1 MEQAELVPVVG
12 RNGLRGTVAS
22 PLPGGDPNARVEIR
36 LDDDRRV
43 TVPASLLTPSR
54 SGDGGG
60 YEVPLGPDDLVAGD
74 RRRRDEVVVPVV
86 REELEVGKRAEER
99 GSVVVHVVPTLRTE
113 VVDVALAEERVEVE
127 RVPVNRF
134 VTGVQP
140 VRQDGD
146 VTVVPVYEEVLVVE
160 RRLMLK
166 EEVRVTRHRQVR
178 SERRQVELRAE
189 EVHVLRSGAGGQGE

>member
-1 MEQAELVPVVG
+1 MEQAQLIPVVG

-22 PLPGGDPNARVEIR
+22 PLPPGDPNARVEIR

-43 TVPASLLTPSR
+43 TLPASLLTPSK
-54 SGDGGG
+54 SGGGG
-60 YEVPLGPDDLVAGD
+60 YEVPLGLDDLATNV
-74 RRRRDEVVVPVV
+74 RQEEVVVPVV
-86 REELEVGKRAEER
+86 REELQVGKRTEER

-113 VVDVALAEERVEVE
+113 VVDVPLAEERVEVE

-166 EEVRVTRHRQVR
+166 EEVRVTRRRQVR
-178 SERRQVELRAE
+178 PERRQVELRAE
-189 EVHVLRSGAGGQGE
+189 DVHVLRSGAGGQGA